1 MKDPESKN
9 NKLDILIVDD
19 EPSVGEYLKDLLE
32 QDGYSVMIITRGEE
46 AVEFIRQNSPGLILL
61 DILLPDIGGIEV
73 LKRVRKFDRNLIVFI
88 ITAYEY
94 SVDEIEKYT
103 LDIYAQIEK
112 PVNGNELKRYIRQAL
127 GK

>member
-61 DILLPDIGGIEV
+61 DILLPDIGGVEV

-94 SVDEIEKYT
+94 SVDEVDKYT

>member
-73 LKRVRKFDRNLIVFI
+73 LKRVRKFDRKVIVFI

-94 SVDEIEKYT
+94 SVDDVDKYT

>member
-46 AVEFIRQNSPGLILL
+46 AVEFIRQNSTGLILL